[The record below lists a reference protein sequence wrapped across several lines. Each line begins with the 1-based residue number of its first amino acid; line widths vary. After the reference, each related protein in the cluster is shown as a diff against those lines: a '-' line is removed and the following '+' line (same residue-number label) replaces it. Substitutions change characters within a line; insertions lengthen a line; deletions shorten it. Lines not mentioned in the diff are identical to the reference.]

1 MNTKKVSK
9 SKELVRKSIA
19 VTEYLWRDVRL
30 TALRDGLTVSEFV
43 QKALWRAVHKGS
55 GEDLNT

>member
-1 MNTKKVSK
+1 MKKTKRAPA
-9 SKELVRKSIA
+9 EWVRKT
-19 VTEYLWRDVRL
+19 VTVSRDLWRDVKIA
-30 TALRDGLTVSEFV
+30 ALRENLRVSEFV